1 MTHSTVKVVG
11 ENAVFTLQVSLSTD
25 AGLIPVDADALP
37 GAVITDSTGGVL
49 ATFAGP
55 AAVNH
60 VDTGEYNV
68 VWAPTVP
75 GELTIT
81 WSFLYGGN
89 PYTDIETFL
98 VFVVGTSGSGL
109 PEGFPG
115 YPSVIRVVHDH
126 TGLGIENMT
135 VQAYDADNAVLLE
148 SLQTDAVGEV
158 TFVLDV
164 DNHYSLRFYGD
175 HLRASVESPQT
186 IKVVV
191 PPPVNEWQFTATTF
205 LEPQATSPDRCRCWA
220 FFTDPAGNPLRG
232 HYIRLVPMQNP
243 AVTHTVPHGYSQTP
257 THLTTD
263 DQGYVQVD
271 LIRGGAY
278 TVTMSG
284 YLDVV
289 TDITVPAVASANLVD
304 ILFPTPASLTFT
316 PAAPSTVAVGAT
328 GLFVPALV
336 MADGSIL
343 SLLTDPP
350 ATDYVT
356 FTSTNEAVMTVST
369 DAHDVVVTGV
379 GAGTANLSATVRADV
394 VMPRI
399 PPAPFAVTPVVVT
412 VP

>member
-1 MTHSTVKVVG
+1 
-11 ENAVFTLQVSLSTD
+11 
-25 AGLIPVDADALP
+25 
-37 GAVITDSTGGVL
+37 
-49 ATFAGP
+49 
-55 AAVNH
+55 
-60 VDTGEYNV
+60 
-68 VWAPTVP
+68 
-75 GELTIT
+75 
-81 WSFLYGGN
+81 
-89 PYTDIETFL
+89 
-98 VFVVGTSGSGL
+98 
-109 PEGFPG
+109 
-115 YPSVIRVVHDH
+115 
-126 TGLGIENMT
+126 
-135 VQAYDADNAVLLE
+135 
-148 SLQTDAVGEV
+148 
-158 TFVLDV
+158 
-164 DNHYSLRFYGD
+164 
-175 HLRASVESPQT
+175 
-186 IKVVV
+186 
-191 PPPVNEWQFTATTF
+191 
-205 LEPQATSPDRCRCWA
+205 
-220 FFTDPAGNPLRG
+220 
-232 HYIRLVPMQNP
+232 MQNP